1 MAMHMHKLCLYHILH
16 TVRLRTIK
24 LSQLIHLEGE
34 GVSDSIVGQWP
45 HFGIAIYSIRVRYCH
60 KVRVSHSLCKHLDIY
75 IYIMHPSG
83 INNVKLKDLLHIIKK
98 PKCNIIRKGFLQTK
112 QYIFIKCTIFFRQN
126 QDRKRIC
133 TRDVSIFMPV
143 YVHLPVMKN
152 CRRSSNI
159 TSTWMQTV
167 RS

>member
-1 MAMHMHKLCLYHILH
+1 MSQTKHRPDTGLILTLYGYAYVCINCVCIISLN

-98 PKCNIIRKGFLQTK
+98 TK
-112 QYIFIKCTIFFRQN
+112 MQYNQERLFTNKTIYIYKMYNFF
-126 QDRKRIC
+126 
-133 TRDVSIFMPV
+133 
-143 YVHLPVMKN
+143 
-152 CRRSSNI
+152 
-159 TSTWMQTV
+159 
-167 RS
+167 

>member
-60 KVRVSHSLCKHLDIY
+60 KVRVSHSLCKHVDIY

-112 QYIFIKCTIFFRQN
+112 QYIYISCKHFFLDKTRTERGFAQEMCPFLCLYMC
-126 QDRKRIC
+126 IC
-133 TRDVSIFMPV
+133 
-143 YVHLPVMKN
+143 
-152 CRRSSNI
+152 
-159 TSTWMQTV
+159 Q
-167 RS
+167 